1 APTDGRIQKS
11 CLTATTVEWDGL
23 TNGTAYTVRVQAINA
38 APDPSDWSEMSAAET
53 PAGPPF
59 KPGAPTATRVDT
71 AVGGQTTVS
80 WDQPNTNGDAIKSY
94 ELDVIE
100 NGSTART
107 IEVAGTTTS
116 QTIQNLKP
124 TSSYTF
130 VVSAENKAGTS
141 EKSAAS
147 NAVVPY
153 GTPVV
158 PSNVSASLGSNTS
171 GRANV
176 SWSA

>member
-1 APTDGRIQKS
+1 PDEKPDQPEPPSLEFGDGSLTVTWKNRTYTDRSPIECVNLEISPAPTDGRIQKS

-100 NGSTART
+100 NG
-107 IEVAGTTTS
+107 
-116 QTIQNLKP
+116 
-124 TSSYTF
+124 
-130 VVSAENKAGTS
+130 
-141 EKSAAS
+141 
-147 NAVVPY
+147 
-153 GTPVV
+153 
-158 PSNVSASLGSNTS
+158 
-171 GRANV
+171 
-176 SWSA
+176 